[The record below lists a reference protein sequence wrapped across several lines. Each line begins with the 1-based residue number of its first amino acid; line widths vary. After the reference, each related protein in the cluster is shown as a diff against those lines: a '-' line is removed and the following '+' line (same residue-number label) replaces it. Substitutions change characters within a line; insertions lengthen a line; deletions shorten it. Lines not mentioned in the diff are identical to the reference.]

1 MEKRRL
7 ISLRSVLLQYL
18 VRTALACL
26 LVAVGWL
33 LVLMLWI
40 QNGEL
45 FLPANQAAQ
54 ACQKAAQDV
63 LPGMTAATF
72 DETQL
77 DSLCRYAL
85 FAAPDSSEVLAT
97 NMDAGHLQRAMENQQ
112 GKTRWHF
119 GYTQYYMTSKLQD
132 GTVCLL
138 QFDYAVPY
146 ADPALRG
153 VLPDMQTVHCI
164 LGILLLVGAVV
175 WSTHRTGRFL
185 TRETEKLTAAAQAV
199 ARKDLDSAVFSG
211 AKVREYESALQALQT
226 MGDELTG
233 SLQKQ
238 WDMEQRQREQIIQLS
253 HKLKTP
259 LTIIEGNAELL
270 AEDALTPEQREQV
283 QAMTA
288 AFLREFGRIDVLVC
302 NAGIARQEL
311 FTDITE
317 ASWREVMGV
326 DLDGVFYCAQAV
338 LPDMLHRK
346 AGKIITLSSMWGQ
359 VGASCEVAYSTA
371 KAGVIGLTKALAKE
385 LGPSGITVNCVA
397 PGVIDTEMNGNLPQD
412 IKDELAEE
420 TPLERLGTPEDV
432 AQAVWFLA
440 SSAGDFFTGQI
451 LAPNG
456 GLII

>member
-1 MEKRRL
+1 MGIVCRKAKDRAE
-7 ISLRSVLLQYL
+7 
-18 VRTALACL
+18 ALAEELAALGVPVKVYVCD
-26 LVAVGWL
+26 VA
-33 LVLMLWI
+33 
-40 QNGEL
+40 
-45 FLPANQAAQ
+45 
-54 ACQKAAQDV
+54 
-63 LPGMTAATF
+63 
-72 DETQL
+72 
-77 DSLCRYAL
+77 
-85 FAAPDSSEVLAT
+85 
-97 NMDAGHLQRAMENQQ
+97 
-112 GKTRWHF
+112 
-119 GYTQYYMTSKLQD
+119 
-132 GTVCLL
+132 
-138 QFDYAVPY
+138 
-146 ADPALRG
+146 
-153 VLPDMQTVHCI
+153 
-164 LGILLLVGAVV
+164 
-175 WSTHRTGRFL
+175 
-185 TRETEKLTAAAQAV
+185 
-199 ARKDLDSAVFSG
+199 
-211 AKVREYESALQALQT
+211 
-226 MGDELTG
+226 
-233 SLQKQ
+233 
-238 WDMEQRQREQIIQLS
+238 
-253 HKLKTP
+253 
-259 LTIIEGNAELL
+259 
-270 AEDALTPEQREQV
+270 QREQV

-440 SSAGDFFTGQI
+440 SSAGDFFTGQV

>member
-1 MEKRRL
+1 MWSCSASMSEPMTTTTNSVPKAALITGGSRGIGAACARL
-7 ISLRSVLLQYL
+7 FARQGYG
-18 VRTALACL
+18 
-26 LVAVGWL
+26 VGI
-33 LVLMLWI
+33 V
-40 QNGEL
+40 
-45 FLPANQAAQ
+45 
-54 ACQKAAQDV
+54 CQKAKD
-63 LPGMTAATF
+63 
-72 DETQL
+72 
-77 DSLCRYAL
+77 
-85 FAAPDSSEVLAT
+85 
-97 NMDAGHLQRAMENQQ
+97 RAE
-112 GKTRWHF
+112 
-119 GYTQYYMTSKLQD
+119 
-132 GTVCLL
+132 
-138 QFDYAVPY
+138 A
-146 ADPALRG
+146 
-153 VLPDMQTVHCI
+153 
-164 LGILLLVGAVV
+164 
-175 WSTHRTGRFL
+175 
-185 TRETEKLTAAAQAV
+185 
-199 ARKDLDSAVFSG
+199 
-211 AKVREYESALQALQT
+211 
-226 MGDELTG
+226 
-233 SLQKQ
+233 
-238 WDMEQRQREQIIQLS
+238 
-253 HKLKTP
+253 
-259 LTIIEGNAELL
+259 L
-270 AEDALTPEQREQV
+270 AEELAALGVPVKVYVCDVAQREQV

-440 SSAGDFFTGQI
+440 SSAGDFFTGQV

-456 GLII
+456 GFLI

>member
-1 MEKRRL
+1 MGIVCRKAKDQAE
-7 ISLRSVLLQYL
+7 
-18 VRTALACL
+18 ALAKELAALGVPVKVYVCD
-26 LVAVGWL
+26 VA
-33 LVLMLWI
+33 
-40 QNGEL
+40 
-45 FLPANQAAQ
+45 
-54 ACQKAAQDV
+54 
-63 LPGMTAATF
+63 
-72 DETQL
+72 
-77 DSLCRYAL
+77 
-85 FAAPDSSEVLAT
+85 
-97 NMDAGHLQRAMENQQ
+97 
-112 GKTRWHF
+112 
-119 GYTQYYMTSKLQD
+119 
-132 GTVCLL
+132 
-138 QFDYAVPY
+138 
-146 ADPALRG
+146 
-153 VLPDMQTVHCI
+153 
-164 LGILLLVGAVV
+164 
-175 WSTHRTGRFL
+175 
-185 TRETEKLTAAAQAV
+185 
-199 ARKDLDSAVFSG
+199 
-211 AKVREYESALQALQT
+211 
-226 MGDELTG
+226 
-233 SLQKQ
+233 
-238 WDMEQRQREQIIQLS
+238 
-253 HKLKTP
+253 
-259 LTIIEGNAELL
+259 
-270 AEDALTPEQREQV
+270 QREQV

-440 SSAGDFFTGQI
+440 SSAGDFFTGQV

-456 GLII
+456 GFLI

>member
-1 MEKRRL
+1 MGIVCRKAKDQAE
-7 ISLRSVLLQYL
+7 
-18 VRTALACL
+18 ALAEELAALGVPVKVYVCD
-26 LVAVGWL
+26 VA
-33 LVLMLWI
+33 
-40 QNGEL
+40 
-45 FLPANQAAQ
+45 
-54 ACQKAAQDV
+54 
-63 LPGMTAATF
+63 
-72 DETQL
+72 
-77 DSLCRYAL
+77 
-85 FAAPDSSEVLAT
+85 
-97 NMDAGHLQRAMENQQ
+97 
-112 GKTRWHF
+112 
-119 GYTQYYMTSKLQD
+119 
-132 GTVCLL
+132 
-138 QFDYAVPY
+138 
-146 ADPALRG
+146 
-153 VLPDMQTVHCI
+153 
-164 LGILLLVGAVV
+164 
-175 WSTHRTGRFL
+175 
-185 TRETEKLTAAAQAV
+185 
-199 ARKDLDSAVFSG
+199 
-211 AKVREYESALQALQT
+211 
-226 MGDELTG
+226 
-233 SLQKQ
+233 
-238 WDMEQRQREQIIQLS
+238 
-253 HKLKTP
+253 
-259 LTIIEGNAELL
+259 
-270 AEDALTPEQREQV
+270 QREQV

-288 AFLREFGRIDVLVC
+288 AFLRDFGRIDVLVC

-440 SSAGDFFTGQI
+440 SSAGDFFTGQV

-456 GLII
+456 GFLI

>member
-1 MEKRRL
+1 MG
-7 ISLRSVLLQYL
+7 IV
-18 VRTALACL
+18 
-26 LVAVGWL
+26 
-33 LVLMLWI
+33 
-40 QNGEL
+40 
-45 FLPANQAAQ
+45 
-54 ACQKAAQDV
+54 CQKAKD
-63 LPGMTAATF
+63 
-72 DETQL
+72 
-77 DSLCRYAL
+77 
-85 FAAPDSSEVLAT
+85 
-97 NMDAGHLQRAMENQQ
+97 
-112 GKTRWHF
+112 
-119 GYTQYYMTSKLQD
+119 
-132 GTVCLL
+132 
-138 QFDYAVPY
+138 
-146 ADPALRG
+146 
-153 VLPDMQTVHCI
+153 
-164 LGILLLVGAVV
+164 
-175 WSTHRTGRFL
+175 
-185 TRETEKLTAAAQAV
+185 QAE
-199 ARKDLDSAVFSG
+199 A
-211 AKVREYESALQALQT
+211 
-226 MGDELTG
+226 
-233 SLQKQ
+233 
-238 WDMEQRQREQIIQLS
+238 
-253 HKLKTP
+253 
-259 LTIIEGNAELL
+259 L
-270 AEDALTPEQREQV
+270 AEELAALGVPVKVYVCDVAQREQV

-440 SSAGDFFTGQI
+440 SSAGDFFTGQV

>member
-1 MEKRRL
+1 MGIVCRKAKDQAE
-7 ISLRSVLLQYL
+7 
-18 VRTALACL
+18 ALAEELAALGVPVKVYVCD
-26 LVAVGWL
+26 VA
-33 LVLMLWI
+33 
-40 QNGEL
+40 
-45 FLPANQAAQ
+45 
-54 ACQKAAQDV
+54 
-63 LPGMTAATF
+63 
-72 DETQL
+72 
-77 DSLCRYAL
+77 
-85 FAAPDSSEVLAT
+85 
-97 NMDAGHLQRAMENQQ
+97 
-112 GKTRWHF
+112 
-119 GYTQYYMTSKLQD
+119 
-132 GTVCLL
+132 
-138 QFDYAVPY
+138 
-146 ADPALRG
+146 
-153 VLPDMQTVHCI
+153 
-164 LGILLLVGAVV
+164 
-175 WSTHRTGRFL
+175 
-185 TRETEKLTAAAQAV
+185 
-199 ARKDLDSAVFSG
+199 
-211 AKVREYESALQALQT
+211 
-226 MGDELTG
+226 
-233 SLQKQ
+233 
-238 WDMEQRQREQIIQLS
+238 
-253 HKLKTP
+253 
-259 LTIIEGNAELL
+259 
-270 AEDALTPEQREQV
+270 QREQV

-317 ASWREVMGV
+317 AGWREVMGV

>member
-1 MEKRRL
+1 MWSCSASMSEPMTTTTNSVPKAALITGGSRGIGAACARL
-7 ISLRSVLLQYL
+7 FARQGYGVGIVCRKAKD
-18 VRTALACL
+18 RAEALAEELAALGVPVKVYVCD
-26 LVAVGWL
+26 VA
-33 LVLMLWI
+33 
-40 QNGEL
+40 
-45 FLPANQAAQ
+45 
-54 ACQKAAQDV
+54 
-63 LPGMTAATF
+63 
-72 DETQL
+72 
-77 DSLCRYAL
+77 
-85 FAAPDSSEVLAT
+85 
-97 NMDAGHLQRAMENQQ
+97 
-112 GKTRWHF
+112 
-119 GYTQYYMTSKLQD
+119 
-132 GTVCLL
+132 
-138 QFDYAVPY
+138 
-146 ADPALRG
+146 
-153 VLPDMQTVHCI
+153 
-164 LGILLLVGAVV
+164 
-175 WSTHRTGRFL
+175 
-185 TRETEKLTAAAQAV
+185 
-199 ARKDLDSAVFSG
+199 
-211 AKVREYESALQALQT
+211 
-226 MGDELTG
+226 
-233 SLQKQ
+233 
-238 WDMEQRQREQIIQLS
+238 
-253 HKLKTP
+253 
-259 LTIIEGNAELL
+259 
-270 AEDALTPEQREQV
+270 QREQV

>member
-1 MEKRRL
+1 MATWSCSASMSEPMTTTTN
-7 ISLRSVLLQYL
+7 S
-18 VRTALACL
+18 A
-26 LVAVGWL
+26 
-33 LVLMLWI
+33 
-40 QNGEL
+40 
-45 FLPANQAAQ
+45 P
-54 ACQKAAQDV
+54 KAA
-63 LPGMTAATF
+63 LITGGSRGIGAA
-72 DETQL
+72 
-77 DSLCRYAL
+77 CARL
-85 FAAPDSSEVLAT
+85 FAQQGYGVGIVCRKAKDQAEVLAEEL
-97 NMDAGHLQRAMENQQ
+97 AALGVPV
-112 GKTRWHF
+112 KV
-119 GYTQYYMTSKLQD
+119 Y
-132 GTVCLL
+132 VC
-138 QFDYAVPY
+138 D
-146 ADPALRG
+146 
-153 VLPDMQTVHCI
+153 
-164 LGILLLVGAVV
+164 
-175 WSTHRTGRFL
+175 
-185 TRETEKLTAAAQAV
+185 V
-199 ARKDLDSAVFSG
+199 A
-211 AKVREYESALQALQT
+211 
-226 MGDELTG
+226 
-233 SLQKQ
+233 
-238 WDMEQRQREQIIQLS
+238 
-253 HKLKTP
+253 
-259 LTIIEGNAELL
+259 
-270 AEDALTPEQREQV
+270 QREQV

-440 SSAGDFFTGQI
+440 SSAGDFFTGQV

-456 GLII
+456 GFLI

>member
-1 MEKRRL
+1 MGIVCRKAKDRAE
-7 ISLRSVLLQYL
+7 
-18 VRTALACL
+18 ALAEELAALGVPVKVYVCD
-26 LVAVGWL
+26 VA
-33 LVLMLWI
+33 
-40 QNGEL
+40 
-45 FLPANQAAQ
+45 
-54 ACQKAAQDV
+54 
-63 LPGMTAATF
+63 
-72 DETQL
+72 
-77 DSLCRYAL
+77 
-85 FAAPDSSEVLAT
+85 
-97 NMDAGHLQRAMENQQ
+97 
-112 GKTRWHF
+112 
-119 GYTQYYMTSKLQD
+119 
-132 GTVCLL
+132 
-138 QFDYAVPY
+138 
-146 ADPALRG
+146 
-153 VLPDMQTVHCI
+153 
-164 LGILLLVGAVV
+164 
-175 WSTHRTGRFL
+175 
-185 TRETEKLTAAAQAV
+185 
-199 ARKDLDSAVFSG
+199 
-211 AKVREYESALQALQT
+211 
-226 MGDELTG
+226 
-233 SLQKQ
+233 
-238 WDMEQRQREQIIQLS
+238 
-253 HKLKTP
+253 
-259 LTIIEGNAELL
+259 
-270 AEDALTPEQREQV
+270 QREQV

-317 ASWREVMGV
+317 AGWREVMGV

>member
-1 MEKRRL
+1 MGIVCRKAKDQAE
-7 ISLRSVLLQYL
+7 
-18 VRTALACL
+18 ALAEELAALGVPVKVYVCD
-26 LVAVGWL
+26 VA
-33 LVLMLWI
+33 
-40 QNGEL
+40 
-45 FLPANQAAQ
+45 
-54 ACQKAAQDV
+54 
-63 LPGMTAATF
+63 
-72 DETQL
+72 
-77 DSLCRYAL
+77 
-85 FAAPDSSEVLAT
+85 
-97 NMDAGHLQRAMENQQ
+97 
-112 GKTRWHF
+112 
-119 GYTQYYMTSKLQD
+119 
-132 GTVCLL
+132 
-138 QFDYAVPY
+138 
-146 ADPALRG
+146 
-153 VLPDMQTVHCI
+153 
-164 LGILLLVGAVV
+164 
-175 WSTHRTGRFL
+175 
-185 TRETEKLTAAAQAV
+185 
-199 ARKDLDSAVFSG
+199 
-211 AKVREYESALQALQT
+211 
-226 MGDELTG
+226 
-233 SLQKQ
+233 
-238 WDMEQRQREQIIQLS
+238 
-253 HKLKTP
+253 
-259 LTIIEGNAELL
+259 
-270 AEDALTPEQREQV
+270 QREQV

-317 ASWREVMGV
+317 AGWREVMGV

-397 PGVIDTEMNGNLPQD
+397 PGVIDTEMNGNLSQD

>member
-1 MEKRRL
+1 MGIVCRKAKDQAE
-7 ISLRSVLLQYL
+7 
-18 VRTALACL
+18 ALAEELAALGVPVKVYVCD
-26 LVAVGWL
+26 VA
-33 LVLMLWI
+33 
-40 QNGEL
+40 
-45 FLPANQAAQ
+45 
-54 ACQKAAQDV
+54 
-63 LPGMTAATF
+63 
-72 DETQL
+72 
-77 DSLCRYAL
+77 
-85 FAAPDSSEVLAT
+85 
-97 NMDAGHLQRAMENQQ
+97 
-112 GKTRWHF
+112 
-119 GYTQYYMTSKLQD
+119 
-132 GTVCLL
+132 
-138 QFDYAVPY
+138 
-146 ADPALRG
+146 
-153 VLPDMQTVHCI
+153 
-164 LGILLLVGAVV
+164 
-175 WSTHRTGRFL
+175 
-185 TRETEKLTAAAQAV
+185 
-199 ARKDLDSAVFSG
+199 
-211 AKVREYESALQALQT
+211 
-226 MGDELTG
+226 
-233 SLQKQ
+233 
-238 WDMEQRQREQIIQLS
+238 
-253 HKLKTP
+253 
-259 LTIIEGNAELL
+259 
-270 AEDALTPEQREQV
+270 QREQV

-317 ASWREVMGV
+317 AGWREVMGV
-326 DLDGVFYCAQAV
+326 DLDGVFYCAQAA

-440 SSAGDFFTGQI
+440 SSAGDFFTGQV

>member
-1 MEKRRL
+1 MWSCSASMSEPMTTTTNSVPKAALITGGSRGIGAACARL
-7 ISLRSVLLQYL
+7 FARQGYGVGIVCRKAKD
-18 VRTALACL
+18 RAEALAEELAALGVPVKVYVCD
-26 LVAVGWL
+26 VA
-33 LVLMLWI
+33 
-40 QNGEL
+40 
-45 FLPANQAAQ
+45 
-54 ACQKAAQDV
+54 
-63 LPGMTAATF
+63 
-72 DETQL
+72 
-77 DSLCRYAL
+77 
-85 FAAPDSSEVLAT
+85 
-97 NMDAGHLQRAMENQQ
+97 
-112 GKTRWHF
+112 
-119 GYTQYYMTSKLQD
+119 
-132 GTVCLL
+132 
-138 QFDYAVPY
+138 
-146 ADPALRG
+146 
-153 VLPDMQTVHCI
+153 
-164 LGILLLVGAVV
+164 
-175 WSTHRTGRFL
+175 
-185 TRETEKLTAAAQAV
+185 
-199 ARKDLDSAVFSG
+199 
-211 AKVREYESALQALQT
+211 
-226 MGDELTG
+226 
-233 SLQKQ
+233 
-238 WDMEQRQREQIIQLS
+238 
-253 HKLKTP
+253 
-259 LTIIEGNAELL
+259 
-270 AEDALTPEQREQV
+270 QREQV

-397 PGVIDTEMNGNLPQD
+397 PGVIDTEMNGNLSQD

-432 AQAVWFLA
+432 AQTVWFLA
-440 SSAGDFFTGQI
+440 SPAGDFFTGQV

>member
-1 MEKRRL
+1 MGIVCRK
-7 ISLRSVLLQYL
+7 
-18 VRTALACL
+18 AKD
-26 LVAVGWL
+26 
-33 LVLMLWI
+33 
-40 QNGEL
+40 
-45 FLPANQAAQ
+45 QA
-54 ACQKAAQDV
+54 
-63 LPGMTAATF
+63 
-72 DETQL
+72 
-77 DSLCRYAL
+77 
-85 FAAPDSSEVLAT
+85 EVLAEEL
-97 NMDAGHLQRAMENQQ
+97 AALGVPV
-112 GKTRWHF
+112 KV
-119 GYTQYYMTSKLQD
+119 Y
-132 GTVCLL
+132 VC
-138 QFDYAVPY
+138 D
-146 ADPALRG
+146 
-153 VLPDMQTVHCI
+153 
-164 LGILLLVGAVV
+164 
-175 WSTHRTGRFL
+175 
-185 TRETEKLTAAAQAV
+185 V
-199 ARKDLDSAVFSG
+199 A
-211 AKVREYESALQALQT
+211 
-226 MGDELTG
+226 
-233 SLQKQ
+233 
-238 WDMEQRQREQIIQLS
+238 
-253 HKLKTP
+253 
-259 LTIIEGNAELL
+259 
-270 AEDALTPEQREQV
+270 QREQV

-288 AFLREFGRIDVLVC
+288 AFLRDFDRIDVLVC

-440 SSAGDFFTGQI
+440 SSAGDFFTGQV

-456 GLII
+456 GFLI